1 MKEGREARRTKPPI
15 LRWHGLLADRSRF
28 QRRMVFGVLVAL
40 AITLTFTQF
49 GLMHVI
55 VSGEG
60 DAYMVLL
67 LVPMALAAMA
77 LGTGAGLLMGVISG
91 AVLALHAVV
100 QPLSYY
106 EVIAVTPNSALL
118 IFGLTGAALGL
129 FFALALRKAP
139 TGHRRRFRM
148 VLVALLVAVG
158 FSAMFVLNATMQ
170 VTLDVAMRAGE
181 SFDPEVALTRI
192 FVGVARLGD
201 PILQILLD
209 TLLMSCVCIVADS
222 LLCYFW
228 PPADQSPLQNMF
240 RMWLLLV
247 VALGFMLVS
256 TVSFVMITSQEFGAA
271 QTKIQ
276 GEIDYLEKQL
286 AASDVRRDFLSRVE
300 SKVEEVLSDED
311 QEKLVDSYSVDS
323 LMEGYDQMADGTV
336 IIATGSDADSVV
348 LASNDESFAVG
359 SRLDDVLSDVSIESI
374 VTSSETNTLV
384 RVVYDRSY
392 GEYEELP
399 SNWRIVA
406 ELGYLLAQKTGD
418 YTTIMIR
425 PSSMVYAERS
435 SVAMWVALATF
446 VLLGLVFAM
455 VSLLLN
461 RMVIEPVAT
470 VDAGLDAICAGELE
484 TVVDA
489 RGSIEMRS
497 LSDGINT
504 TVGTLKGLIAES
516 EHRMHQDLVT
526 AQTIQESAL
535 PSTFPPFPDVHEF
548 DIYAS
553 MDAAREVGGDFYD
566 FFLIN
571 DHTLGFLIADV
582 SGKGI
587 PGALFMMKAKA
598 ELDNYIQT
606 GMDLAEAIQTANY
619 RLCEGNDAG
628 MFVTVWAATL
638 DFRSGVLTYV
648 NAGHNP
654 PLLRHEGTWTW
665 LDRRSG
671 LFMGTFEK
679 AKYKSF
685 ELRLARGDA
694 LLLYTDGVNEAFNTD
709 EEEYGNKR
717 LEDFLC
723 DHATLHPREVVTG
736 LRASVAKW
744 ATGAE
749 QSDDITILALEYG
762 SAPLASSKLV
772 VPAEIS
778 HLEEVIDFVDAE
790 LAGRLCP
797 LGVQRRVDIA
807 LEELFVNVCQHAYV
821 ESSEVGE
828 CEIEYVYTTKPSA
841 ITVTIT
847 DSGVPF
853 DPLEQS
859 QSVDMLD
866 AVEQGGL
873 GIAMVKHNVDDLSYV
888 RDGDRNVVAF
898 SKRW

>member
-1 MKEGREARRTKPPI
+1 MKKRREGKRSKPPI
-15 LRWHGLLADRSRF
+15 LRWYGLLADRSRF
-28 QRRMVFGVLVAL
+28 QRRTVFGVLAAL
-40 AITLTFTQF
+40 VVTLTFTQF
-49 GLMHVI
+49 GLMHVTI
-55 VSGEG
+55 SDEG
-60 DAYMVLL
+60 DAYLVLL

-129 FFALALRKAP
+129 FFALALRKGP
-139 TGHRRRFRM
+139 KGHRRRLRV
-148 VLVALLVAVG
+148 VLLSLLVAVG
-158 FSAMFVLNATMQ
+158 FSAMFVVNATLQ
-170 VTLDVAMRAGE
+170 VTMDIAMRAGE
-181 SFDPEVALTRI
+181 SFDAEVALARI

-209 TLLMSCVCIVADS
+209 TLLMSFVCILADS
-222 LLCYFW
+222 LLRYFW
-228 PPADQSPLQNMF
+228 PPADQSPLQSMF

-256 TVSFVMITSQEFGAA
+256 TVSYVMITSQEFGSA
-271 QTKIQ
+271 QTKMQ
-276 GEIDYLEKQL
+276 GEIHYLDKQL
-286 AASDVRRDFLSRVE
+286 AASDVRREFLSHVE
-300 SKVEEVLSDED
+300 TKAEDVLSEED
-311 QEKLVDSYSVDS
+311 QIRLAESYSVDS
-323 LMEGYDQMADGTV
+323 LMQGYDRMADGTV
-336 IIATGSDADSVV
+336 IIASGTDPDAVV
-348 LASNDESFAVG
+348 VASNDEVFAVG
-359 SRLDDVLSDVSIESI
+359 SRLDEVMSDISIDSI
-374 VTSSETNTLV
+374 VTSSETNALV

-392 GEYEELP
+392 SAYEELP
-399 SNWRIVA
+399 TNWRIVA
-406 ELGYLLAQKTGD
+406 EIGYLLAQETGD
-418 YTTIMIR
+418 YVTVMIR
-425 PSSMVYAERS
+425 PSAMVYAERS
-435 SVAMWVALATF
+435 IVAMWVALATF

-455 VSLLLN
+455 VSLLLK
-461 RMVIEPVAT
+461 RMVVGPVAT
-470 VDAGLDAICAGELE
+470 VDSGLDAICAGELE

-489 RGSIEMRS
+489 RGSIEMCS

-516 EHRMHQDLVT
+516 ERRMHQDLVT

-606 GMDLAEAIQTANY
+606 GMGLAEAIQTANY

-628 MFVTVWAATL
+628 MFVTVWAAIL
-638 DFRSGVLTYV
+638 DFRSGALTYV

-654 PLLRHEGTWTW
+654 PLLRHEGAWTW
-665 LDRRSG
+665 LDNRSG

-685 ELRLARGDA
+685 ELRLALGDA

-709 EEEYGNKR
+709 EEEYGNAR
-717 LEDFLC
+717 LEEFLC

-807 LEELFVNVCQHAYV
+807 LEELFVNVCQHAYSG
-821 ESSEVGE
+821 SSEVGE
-828 CEIEYVYTTKPSA
+828 CEVEYVYTTNPNA
-841 ITVTIT
+841 ITVTIS

-859 QSVDMLD
+859 QSVDILD

-888 RDGDRNVVAF
+888 RDGDRNIVAF